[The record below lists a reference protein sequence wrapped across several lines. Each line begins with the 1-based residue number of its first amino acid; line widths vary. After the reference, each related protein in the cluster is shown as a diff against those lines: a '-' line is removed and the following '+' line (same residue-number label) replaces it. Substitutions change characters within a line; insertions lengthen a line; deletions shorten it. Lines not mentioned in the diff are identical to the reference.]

1 VNKFKKKAILF
12 CKKTCKFIKNIA
24 EMVGKIEKNAQLD
37 IFHTPLVQ
45 FIDLNRP
52 ICILARKINWEEVEK
67 DFTVY
72 YSKIGAPSIP
82 IRKMV
87 GMMILKQMYNQS
99 DEQVMERWLENPYW
113 QYFTGEVNF
122 QKKLPFDP
130 TDFVHFRKR
139 IGKKGAEKILKLSI
153 EIHGRSNKDRG
164 IKVDTTVQEK
174 NITFPTDTKLH
185 KKIIEKCQKIAEDN
199 DIELRQSYKRTVPKL
214 MVQQRMRKHPK
225 TRKKAYAAARKI
237 KTIAGRLVR
246 ELQRKLP
253 EEQFVRYKDQLHLYQ
268 KVLQQQR
275 TTKNKIYSLHEP
287 DVQCIAKG
295 KESKPYEFGNKTSVA
310 LTTGTGIIVGAL
322 SFKGNPY
329 DGHTLISQ
337 LQQVKRMWGKLPQ
350 YAIAD
355 RGYRGKS
362 HVLGVEIITPKKLPY
377 SASEYRK
384 KILRKRCRSRS
395 GIEPVISHLK
405 HDYRMARNFLKG
417 TTGDA
422 INTMLAAAAFNFN
435 KWLMRYAN
443 YFFRIVLNLIR
454 RIFNP
459 KFSFFYV

>member
-1 VNKFKKKAILF
+1 
-12 CKKTCKFIKNIA
+12 
-24 EMVGKIEKNAQLD
+24 MVGKLEKNPQLD
-37 IFHTPLVQ
+37 IFNTPLVQ

-52 ICILARKINWEEVEK
+52 ICILARKIDWEEVER
-67 DFTVY
+67 DFSGF
-72 YSKIGAPSIP
+72 YSTIGAPSVP
-82 IRKMV
+82 IRKIV

-139 IGKKGAEKILKLSI
+139 IGKKGAERILKLSI
-153 EIHGRSNKDRG
+153 DIHGKSSKDTA

-185 KKIIEKCQKIAEDN
+185 KKIIEKCQKIAQDN
-199 DIELRQSYKRTVPKL
+199 AIELRQSYIRTLPKL
-214 MVQQRMRKHPK
+214 MIQQRMRKHPK
-225 TRKKAYAAARKI
+225 TRKKAHAAARKI

-253 EEQFVRYKDQLHLYQ
+253 EEQQIRYKEQSRLYHR
-268 KVLQQQR
+268 VLQQQR
-275 TTKNKIYSLHEP
+275 TSKNKIYSLHEP
-287 DVQCIAKG
+287 DVQCIAKK
-295 KESKPYEFGNKTSVA
+295 KESKPYEFGNKSSFA

-329 DGHTLISQ
+329 DGHTLIGQ
-337 LQQVKRMWGKLPQ
+337 LQQVKRLWGKLPG

-355 RGYRGKS
+355 RGYRGKT
-362 HVLGVEIITPKKLPY
+362 HVLGVEIITPKKLP
-377 SASEYRK
+377 SSTSEYNK
-384 KILRKRCRSRS
+384 KTFRKRCRSRS
-395 GIEPVISHLK
+395 AIEPVISHLK
-405 HDYRMARNFLKG
+405 QDYRMARNFLKG

-435 KWLMRYAN
+435 KWLLRYVN
-443 YFFRIVLNLIR
+443 YFFHFILKLVR
-454 RIFNP
+454 RIFYP
-459 KFSFFYV
+459 EFSFFYA